1 MSLKNFSFISKIVAA
16 IIRFCLDIF
25 ILIAAI
31 FVTFTYLLLR
41 VKNILH
47 DNAIQGREQY
57 RPPSVWFK
65 LKVPMLM
72 SITFIMFNVSGTIWY
87 FLDHEVAEYENPVYE
102 VLEIFVWCSDT
113 LIYIFVQ
120 KKVRCLLTL
129 YCCGRVSENRVA
141 GM

>member
-1 MSLKNFSFISKIVAA
+1 MSKIVAA

-31 FVTFTYLLLR
+31 LAFTYLLLT

-65 LKVPMLM
+65 LKVPMLT
-72 SITFIMFNVSGTIWY
+72 SIIFIMFNVSGTIWY
-87 FLDHEVAEYENPVYE
+87 FLDHEVGEYENPV
-102 VLEIFVWCSDT
+102 
-113 LIYIFVQ
+113 
-120 KKVRCLLTL
+120 
-129 YCCGRVSENRVA
+129 
-141 GM
+141 